1 MGNSLR
7 KRSKQ
12 LPAFSVAD
20 SDFGIDARES
30 ELGAEH
36 VHGYSEDF
44 PVVTFQTF
52 PQLVKRVR
60 PDFHGWYTDSAE
72 GGLVSY
78 TQDSDPDRVIALVKK
93 MSHLLRSGK
102 QLSKK

>member
-1 MGNSLR
+1 MGKSL
-7 KRSKQ
+7 KKLSKQ
-12 LPAFSVAD
+12 LLGFSVAD
-20 SDFGIDARES
+20 SDFGIDIRES
-30 ELGAEH
+30 ELGAEQL
-36 VHGYSEDF
+36 HGYSEDS

-78 TQDSDPDRVIALVKK
+78 TQASDPERVIALVKK
-93 MSHLLRSGK
+93 MSDLRPGK
-102 QLSKK
+102 ELSKK